1 MARQVSGR
9 RPVFDGSRIRKIN
22 WRRVVSIAAQAA
34 TTLADLKEGGST
46 PSKLAAA
53 IARWQRARDAVD
65 EGILN
70 DEQARVNGQ

>member
-1 MARQVSGR
+1 MARKVAGR
-9 RPVFDGSRIRKIN
+9 RPVFDGSRIRRIN

-34 TTLADLKEGGST
+34 TTIADLKEGGAT

-65 EGILN
+65 EGILA
-70 DEQARVNGQ
+70 DEQSRVNGQ

>member
-1 MARQVSGR
+1 MARKVAGR
-9 RPVFDGSRIRKIN
+9 GPVFDGSRIRRIN

-34 TTLADLKEGGST
+34 TTLADLKEGGGT
-46 PSKLAAA
+46 PAKIAAA

-70 DEQARVNGQ
+70 DEQARMNQ

>member
-1 MARQVSGR
+1 MARKVAGR
-9 RPVFDGSRIRKIN
+9 GPVFDGSRIRRIN

-34 TTLADLKEGGST
+34 TTLADLKEGGAT
-46 PSKLAAA
+46 PAKIAAA
-53 IARWQRARDAVD
+53 IARWQKARDAVD